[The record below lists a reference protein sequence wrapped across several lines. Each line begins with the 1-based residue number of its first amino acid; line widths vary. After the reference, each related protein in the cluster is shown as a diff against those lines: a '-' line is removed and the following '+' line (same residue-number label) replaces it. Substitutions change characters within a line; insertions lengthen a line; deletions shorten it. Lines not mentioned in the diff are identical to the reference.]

1 MDNLRIALQIIVG
14 LGLLNVWLLRAGRRT
29 LYRGKGAENMR
40 GEFEAYGLPVWAMWV
55 TGLLKIAVALA
66 LLAGVWIPALVQPA
80 ALVLILLMLGAFG
93 MHLKVKDP
101 FKAAV
106 PALAM
111 LIMAV
116 AILVI
121 IQL

>member
-1 MDNLRIALQIIVG
+1 MNTFQIVLQIIVA
-14 LGLLNVWLLRAGRRT
+14 LGLLNVWILRCGKKT
-29 LYRGKGAENMR
+29 PYRGRGAENMR
-40 GEFEAYGLPVWAMWV
+40 GEFEAYGLPVWFMWV
-55 TGLLKIAVALA
+55 TGALKIGVASA
-66 LLAGVWIPALVQPA
+66 LLFGIWIPALVQPA

-116 AILVI
+116 SIAL
-121 IQL
+121 L

>member
-1 MDNLRIALQIIVG
+1 MDTFKTVLQIIVG
-14 LGLLNVWLLRAGRRT
+14 LGLLNVWILRCGRKT
-29 LYRGKGAENMR
+29 SYRGKGAASMR
-40 GEFEAYGLPVWAMWV
+40 AEFEAYGLPFWFLWLVGA
-55 TGLLKIAVALA
+55 LKIGVAVA
-66 LLAGVWIPALVQPA
+66 LLAGTWMPALVRPA
-80 ALVLILLMLGAFG
+80 ALVLILLMLGAFA

-116 AILVI
+116 AIAL
-121 IQL
+121 L

>member
-1 MDNLRIALQIIVG
+1 MNTFQIVLQIIVG
-14 LGLLNVWLLRAGRRT
+14 LGLLNVWLLRCGRKT
-29 LYRGKGAENMR
+29 PYRGKGAASLR
-40 GEFEAYGLPVWAMWV
+40 GEFEAYGLPIWAMWV
-55 TGLLKIAVALA
+55 IGALKIGVAAA
-66 LLAGVWIPALVQPA
+66 LLVGVWMPALVQPA

-116 AILVI
+116 TIAL
-121 IQL
+121 L

>member
-1 MDNLRIALQIIVG
+1 MNTFQVVLQIIVA
-14 LGLLNVWLLRAGRRT
+14 LGLLNVWILRCGKKT
-29 LYRGKGAENMR
+29 PYRGRGAESMR
-40 GEFEAYGLPVWAMWV
+40 GEFEAYGLPVWFMWL
-55 TGLLKIAVALA
+55 TGALKIGVAVAL
-66 LLAGVWIPALVQPA
+66 LVGIWIPALVQPA
-80 ALVLILLMLGAFG
+80 AIILIVLMIGAFG

-116 AILVI
+116 AIAL
-121 IQL
+121 L

>member
-1 MDNLRIALQIIVG
+1 MNTFQIVLQIIVA
-14 LGLLNVWLLRAGRRT
+14 LGLLNVWILRCGKKT
-29 LYRGKGAENMR
+29 PYRGRGAESISA
-40 GEFEAYGLPVWAMWV
+40 EFEAYGLPVWFMWM
-55 TGLLKIAVALA
+55 TGALKIGVAAA
-66 LLAGVWIPALVQPA
+66 LLVGIWIPALVQPA
-80 ALVLILLMLGAFG
+80 ALVLIVLMLGAFA

-116 AILVI
+116 AIAL
-121 IQL
+121 L

>member
-1 MDNLRIALQIIVG
+1 MDTFQTVLQIIVG
-14 LGLLNVWLLRAGRRT
+14 LGLLNVWLLRCGKKT
-29 LYRGKGAENMR
+29 PYRGRGAENLR
-40 GEFEAYGLPVWAMWV
+40 AEFEAYGLPVWFMWL
-55 TGLLKIAVALA
+55 TGVLKIGVAAA
-66 LLAGVWIPALVQPA
+66 LLAGIWIPALVRPA
-80 ALVLILLMLGAFG
+80 ALVLVLLMLGAVG

-116 AILVI
+116 AIAL
-121 IQL
+121 L

>member
-1 MDNLRIALQIIVG
+1 
-14 LGLLNVWLLRAGRRT
+14 
-29 LYRGKGAENMR
+29 MR
-40 GEFEAYGLPVWAMWV
+40 GEFEAYGLPEWAMWA
-55 TGLLKIAVALA
+55 TGALKIGVAAA
-66 LLAGVWIPALVQPA
+66 LLVGIWLQALVQPA
-80 ALVLILLMLGAFG
+80 ALVLIVLMLGALG

-116 AILVI
+116 AIAL
-121 IQL
+121 L